1 VVTLSCIQNSC
12 SHEDGDGKKEAVK
25 YAMNLD
31 IEIDGIIPL
40 PVNTVTV

>member
-12 SHEDGDGKKEAVK
+12 SQEDGDGKKEVK

-31 IEIDGIIPL
+31 IEIDRISVNIV
-40 PVNTVTV
+40 PV